1 LEFFRGLENPIG
13 LKISSRIKIEDL
25 MQMIKILNPSN
36 SLGKIFLITRY
47 GSQNVNGSLELLCQK
62 IKENNL
68 NVVFICDP
76 NHGNTKVDPITNK
89 KVRYF
94 DDLKDEILL
103 TNKILIENGFFLS
116 GIHLEATYLNITEC
130 LGGITNNINEI
141 NAEKYTTFCD
151 PRINLSQT
159 IELVDSVGKDLI
171 EY

>member
-47 GSQNVNGSLELLCQK
+47 GAQNVNGSLELLCQK

-76 NHGNTKVDPITNK
+76 NHGNTKVDPFTNK